1 MYQQT
6 SCTSVILIH
15 PCGRMQT
22 IYLSRKNIEV
32 HMYGRIFFSGKLL
45 LEFYHLFLPHLQ
57 QIMAKPSIS
66 FGMSVHVSSQ
76 DTLIYVVLFSCASF
90 LLGDFCDILACVWC
104 NQMTLLLLSRTSRA
118 RWNVESSLLSRYL
131 PVRP

>member
-1 MYQQT
+1 MYCVLMNSWT
-6 SCTSVILIH
+6 EKSLRVSANVWHFSDTYSSLWKNTEVLCMRI
-15 PCGRMQT
+15 

-32 HMYGRIFFSGKLL
+32 HMYGRIFFSGKL

-104 NQMTLLLLSRTSRA
+104 NQIVS
-118 RWNVESSLLSRYL
+118 
-131 PVRP
+131 